1 MIEVE
6 THENARFPAGNRA
19 FFFLC
24 IQNRAAGEVPFMM
37 LASRYW
43 IQDELG
49 SGGMGRVHL
58 ARVEGPGGFHKWVAV
73 KRLHE
78 HLLASDAAVRMFL
91 DEGRIAARIAH
102 PNVVAVLDVGEAD
115 GATFIAMEYLH
126 GEPLREIMRRASALG
141 AIVPP
146 QIACR
151 ILADA
156 AEGLHA
162 AHEVTGDLGEPLSL
176 VHRDVSPQ
184 NLFVTYDGVTK
195 IVDFGVAEIR
205 TALGARD
212 AGARELKG
220 KLAYMSPEQ
229 TTGGP
234 LDRRTDVFALGV
246 VAWELT
252 TGRRL
257 FRGASDAETMMRVRE
272 CNVPRPSALVRDYPI
287 DLEQVV
293 MKALDRDPSQRYATA
308 RQFARAIQLML
319 MSRGELVGREDVAA
333 CLRAL
338 MPDRIAEREA
348 RLRALMTP
356 DGAAPSPE
364 PCAAVTLTDP
374 TAVDARARTCPMST
388 LRLPPHE
395 SGCRPARWR
404 AA

>member
-1 MIEVE
+1 
-6 THENARFPAGNRA
+6 
-19 FFFLC
+19 
-24 IQNRAAGEVPFMM
+24 MM

-43 IQDELG
+43 ILDELG
-49 SGGMGRVHL
+49 AGGMGRVHL
-58 ARVEGPGGFHKWVAV
+58 ACVEGPGGFHKWVAV

-78 HLLASDAAVRMFL
+78 HLLASDEAVRMFL
-91 DEGRIAARIAH
+91 EEGRVAARIAH

-126 GEPLREIMRRASALG
+126 GEPLREIMRRASELG
-141 AIVPP
+141 AIVAP

-162 AHEVTGDLGEPLSL
+162 AHEVTGDSGEPLSL

-205 TALGARD
+205 TALGAND
-212 AGARELKG
+212 ARARELKG

-229 TTGGP
+229 TSGGP
-234 LDRRTDVFALGV
+234 LDRRSDVFALGV

-257 FRGASDAETMMRVRE
+257 FRGSSDPETMMRVRE
-272 CNVPRPSALVRDYPI
+272 CNVPRPSTLVRDYPL

-319 MSRGELVGREDVAA
+319 MSRGALVGREDVAGYIG
-333 CLRAL
+333 AL

-348 RLRALMTP
+348 RLRALVTP
-356 DGAAPSPE
+356 GEAAPSPE
-364 PCAAVTLTDP
+364 PCAVTLTDP
-374 TAVDARARTCPMST
+374 TAVDGRARTCPMST
-388 LRLPPHE
+388 LRMPPHQ
-395 SGCRPARWR
+395 SGCRWR